1 MQDANQSNSFNRL
14 FCLAVVA
21 YSVLSLVFNLWVY
34 AAAQFQ
40 RLTFEPMIVAG
51 LFIGHIILLYFVKM
65 DLRQNLFEWRGLVE
79 VERPI
84 VVLCRWLLVI
94 SVLAFAAQL
103 GWLGIRSQTPAWD
116 ADREYKN
123 SLIFQTVASLQV
135 VLSLL
140 FLFLALFGS
149 RAFTSKRFRRL
160 GSSPIVET
168 GRWARRSSIRKGRRG
183 EMR

>member
-1 MQDANQSNSFNRL
+1 MPDAKQPSTFQQL
-14 FCLAVVA
+14 FSLSVAA
-21 YSVLSLVFNLWVY
+21 YSILSLLFNLWVY
-34 AAAQFQ
+34 AAPRF
-40 RLTFEPMIVAG
+40 RPLTYEPMILAC
-51 LFIGHIILLYFVKM
+51 LFVGHVILLYLVKM
-65 DLRQNLFEWRGLVE
+65 DLRQNLFEWRGLIVG
-79 VERPI
+79 ERRI

-103 GWLGIRSQTPAWD
+103 GWLGVSSRSPLWAT
-116 ADREYKN
+116 DREYKN

-135 VLSLL
+135 ALSLL

-168 GRWARRSSIRKGRRG
+168 VRWTRQGAIRKGRRG